1 MLCMDTLQFSKYRSN
16 AIPILSLILR
26 NECPINMP
34 PAAYLVYGV
43 WHLRGGEGRTNIE
56 NGSIVY
62 MVSTSFHL
70 PNWRDIIFE
79 ETTLKTDQMT

>member
-34 PAAYLVYGV
+34 PAAYLVYGICAEV
-43 WHLRGGEGRTNIE
+43 KAEQILRMAALYT
-56 NGSIVY
+56 
-62 MVSTSFHL
+62 
-70 PNWRDIIFE
+70 
-79 ETTLKTDQMT
+79 